1 MRVVAVSTWFPT
13 KRAPSSGAFVV
24 KDVVAIEDA
33 GNEVKLVHLVPPH
46 QDDGTRHVVHEGI
59 TVLRLPFDPKSPMDM
74 AAVVRQLP
82 SVLEGADLVHS
93 MAVSSLGPLT
103 LLRAAGKLTIPW
115 VHTEHWSG
123 LTNPETLTPFLW
135 ASRPVVGRALSAPD
149 TVTAVCEYL
158 ADPIREYRGDR
169 PVEIVPCIVPGAEE
183 IIEPPSIDDVGELRM
198 VTVGG
203 LIERKNPMMA
213 LDVTEELL
221 SRGINSRMI
230 FVGDGSLR
238 AAIEERAAEEPLR
251 GHVTLTGNLD
261 RAGVVQALNDSHVFL
276 GPTNGDNFFVSCAEA
291 IAQGRPVVVSD
302 KGGQGEYVKP
312 IAGRVLSNAS
322 AAEYADAV
330 LAVVGRA
337 SAQEIADSIG
347 TDFHPDS
354 VGHGY
359 RDVYDNVLAGR
370 R

>member
-24 KDVVAIEDA
+24 KDVLAIEDA
-33 GNEVKLVHLVPPH
+33 GNEVKLVHLVSPH

-59 TVLRLPFDPKSPMDM
+59 TVLRMPFDPKNPVDM

-93 MAVSSLGPLT
+93 MAVSSLGPLA
-103 LLRAAGKLTIPW
+103 LLKAAGKLDVPW

-135 ASRPVVGRALSAPD
+135 ASRPAVGAALKAPD
-149 TVTAVCEYL
+149 TVTAVCDYL
-158 ADPIREYRGDR
+158 ADPIRSYRGDR
-169 PVEIVPCIVPGAEE
+169 SVQVVPCIVPGASE
-183 IIEPPSIDDVGELRM
+183 IIEPRSVEEVGELRM

-221 SRGINSRMI
+221 RRGVNARMI
-230 FVGDGSLR
+230 FVGDGPLR
-238 AAIEERAAEEPLR
+238 DAIEERAEKEPLR

-276 GPTNGDNFFVSCAEA
+276 GPTKGDNFFVSCAEA

-312 IAGRVLSNAS
+312 IAGRVLSDAT

-330 LAVVGRA
+330 LEVVGSA
-337 SAQEIADSIG
+337 TAQEIADSIG

-354 VGHGY
+354 VGYGY
-359 RDVYDNVLAGR
+359 RNVYDNLLAGR
-370 R
+370 L